1 MFCFFNQL
9 NAFTSSQWSGYN
21 INAIHANLHN
31 SYRWLELLLGL
42 CIVVVV
48 VWFIKVSQELE

>member
-9 NAFTSSQWSGYN
+9 NAFTLSQWSGYN

-42 CIVVVV
+42 CMVVVV
-48 VWFIKVSQELE
+48 VWFIKVS